1 MVLFNSEL
9 SVYMRVHVYMSSK
22 FRFSVATSVLC
33 MILFILICNPSYKF
47 LHVLGSKPWINAVW
61 SLYVYI
67 PLNHTKSSFE
77 ISNWPW
83 LT

>member
-9 SVYMRVHVYMSSK
+9 SVYMRVHVYMSPVSV
-22 FRFSVATSVLC
+22 FCGYFSSLYDSIYID
-33 MILFILICNPSYKF
+33 MQPILQV